1 MSVAQD
7 PYRSFN
13 FLVEIDAVTVAAF
26 SEVAGLTAETEVIE
40 YRTGGMLG
48 GVRKLAGLTK
58 YANITLKR
66 GMTQNFELWNWYKN
80 VVEGKTDRRS
90 ASIVL
95 LNEAH
100 QEALRWNVVNA
111 WPRKWDGPALNARHN
126 EIAIETLELAHEGL
140 ELVAA

>member
-1 MSVAQD
+1 MSGAQD

-26 SEVAGLTAETEVIE
+26 SEVSGLTAETEVIE

-48 GVRKLAGLTK
+48 GARKLPGLTK
-58 YANITLKR
+58 YVNITLKR
-66 GMTQNFELWNWYKN
+66 GMTQNLELWNWYKN

-100 QEALRWNVVNA
+100 QEVLRWNVLEA

-126 EIAIETLELAHEGL
+126 EIAIETLELAHEGF

>member
-26 SEVAGLTAETEVIE
+26 SEVTGLTAETEVIE

-48 GVRKLAGLTK
+48 GVHKLAGLTK

-66 GMTQNFELWNWYKN
+66 GMTQNLELWNWYKN

>member
-1 MSVAQD
+1 MSGAQD

-13 FLVEIDAVTVAAF
+13 FLVEIDSITVAAF
-26 SEVAGLTAETEVIE
+26 SEVSGLTAETEVIE

-58 YANITLKR
+58 YTNITLKR
-66 GMTQNFELWNWYKN
+66 GMTQNLELWTWYKN
-80 VVEGKTDRRS
+80 VVDGKTDRRS

-95 LNEAH
+95 LDEAH
-100 QEALRWNVVNA
+100 QEVLRWNVANA

-140 ELVAA
+140 ELIGA

>member
-1 MSVAQD
+1 MSGAQD

-26 SEVAGLTAETEVIE
+26 SDVSGLTAETEVIE

-48 GVRKLAGLTK
+48 GARKLAGLTK
-58 YANITLKR
+58 YTNITLKR
-66 GMTQNFELWNWYKN
+66 GMTQNLELWNWYKN
-80 VVEGKTDRRS
+80 VVDGKTDRRS

-100 QEALRWNVVNA
+100 QEVLRWNIVNA

-126 EIAIETLELAHEGL
+126 EIVIETLELAHEGL

>member
-1 MSVAQD
+1 MSGAQD

-13 FLVEIDAVTVAAF
+13 FLVEIDSITVAAF
-26 SEVAGLTAETEVIE
+26 SEVSGLTAETEVIE
-40 YRTGGMLG
+40 YRTGAMLG

-58 YANITLKR
+58 YTNITLKR
-66 GMTQNFELWNWYKN
+66 GMTQNLELWNWYKN
-80 VVEGKTDRRS
+80 VVDGKTDRRS

-95 LNEAH
+95 LDEAH
-100 QEALRWNVVNA
+100 KEVLRWNVVNA

-140 ELVAA
+140 ELIGA

>member
-1 MSVAQD
+1 VSGPQD
-7 PYRSFN
+7 PYRCFN
-13 FLVEIDAVTVAAF
+13 FLVEIDAVTVAGF
-26 SEVAGLTAETEVIE
+26 SEVSGLTAETEVIE
-40 YRTGGMLG
+40 YRTGGTLG
-48 GVRKLAGLTK
+48 GARKLAGLTK

-66 GMTQNFELWNWYKN
+66 GMTQNLELWNWYKN

-100 QEALRWNVVNA
+100 QELLRWSVVDA
-111 WPRKWDGPALNARHN
+111 WPGKWDGPALNARHN

>member
-7 PYRSFN
+7 PYRSIN
-13 FLVEIDAVTVAAF
+13 FLVEIDAVTDAAN
-26 SEVAGLTAETEVIE
+26 SEETGLTAETEVIE

-66 GMTQNFELWNWYKN
+66 GMTQNLELWNWYKN

-100 QEALRWNVVNA
+100 QEVLRWNVVNA

>member
-1 MSVAQD
+1 MSGPQD

-13 FLVEIDAVTVAAF
+13 FLVEIDGVTVAGF
-26 SEVAGLTAETEVIE
+26 SEVSGLTAETEVIE
-40 YRTGGMLG
+40 YRTGSMLG
-48 GVRKLAGLTK
+48 GARKLPGLTK

-66 GMTQNFELWNWYKN
+66 GMTQNLELWNWYKN

-90 ASIVL
+90 GSIVL

-100 QEALRWNVVNA
+100 QEVLRWNVVDA

>member
-26 SEVAGLTAETEVIE
+26 SEVTGLTAETEVIE

-48 GVRKLAGLTK
+48 GVHKLAGLTK

-66 GMTQNFELWNWYKN
+66 GMTQNLELWNWYKN

-100 QEALRWNVVNA
+100 QEVLRWNIVNA

>member
-1 MSVAQD
+1 MSGAQD

-13 FLVEIDAVTVAAF
+13 FLVEIDAVTVAGF
-26 SEVAGLTAETEVIE
+26 SEVSGLTAETEVIE

-48 GVRKLAGLTK
+48 GARKLPGLTK
-58 YANITLKR
+58 YTNITLKR
-66 GMTQNFELWNWYKN
+66 GMTQNLELWNWYKN

-100 QEALRWNVVNA
+100 QEVLRWNVVNA
-111 WPRKWDGPALNARHN
+111 WPRKWDGPALNARYN

>member
-1 MSVAQD
+1 MSGAQD

-13 FLVEIDAVTVAAF
+13 FLVEIDSITVAAF
-26 SEVAGLTAETEVIE
+26 SEVSGLTAETEVIE
-40 YRTGGMLG
+40 YRTGAMLG

-58 YANITLKR
+58 YTNITLKR
-66 GMTQNFELWNWYKN
+66 GMTQNLELWDWYKN
-80 VVEGKTDRRS
+80 VVDGKTDRRS

-95 LNEAH
+95 LDEAH
-100 QEALRWNVVNA
+100 QEVLRWNVVNA

-140 ELVAA
+140 ELIGA